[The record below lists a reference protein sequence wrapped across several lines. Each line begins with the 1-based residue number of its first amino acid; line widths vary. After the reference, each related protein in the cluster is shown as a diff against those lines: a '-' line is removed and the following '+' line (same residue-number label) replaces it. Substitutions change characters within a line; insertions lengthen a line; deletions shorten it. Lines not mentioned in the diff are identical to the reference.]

1 MLKVPTSRTHHV
13 ASPEAVHGESSQS
26 CSKLPQTSIVTNSH
40 VLLQLM
46 SNHWKEAIKWRVL
59 YFARTR
65 KGAEGHTI
73 MLRDIPGPAST
84 GFLGKIF
91 DVRPLLLVRFWRVRC
106 ERCVQHFAKCSTQ
119 C

>member
-1 MLKVPTSRTHHV
+1 
-13 ASPEAVHGESSQS
+13 
-26 CSKLPQTSIVTNSH
+26 
-40 VLLQLM
+40 M

-84 GFLGKIF
+84 GFIGKIF
-91 DVRPLLLVRFWRVRC
+91 DVRLCFCR
-106 ERCVQHFAKCSTQ
+106 
-119 C
+119 